1 MAAFFFHSSSRA
13 VTTESGFNEEALVFF
28 SAQPLKL
35 KEEGEGEEEGPFG
48 GGGAGN
54 GFIPPRIGARV

>member
-1 MAAFFFHSSSRA
+1 MKKPSFC
-13 VTTESGFNEEALVFF
+13 F
-28 SAQPLKL
+28 SAQPFKL

-54 GFIPPRIGARV
+54 GFIPLRIGARV